1 MPHEFFKKSLS
12 KLRDRKSFSQW
23 GICNF
28 LLFWLLQKYPK
39 LKLSTKTIL
48 CSHFTLSYLVKPHVD
63 TQILLVKKQQ
73 QTKQKLEFP
82 FSGFRTCQSISTN
95 NNIGKDWPAFSRK
108 TGKNSEKK
116 ERKKGV
122 KKRNE
127 KKEWKKGV
135 IV

>member
-23 GICNF
+23 GIRNF

-39 LKLSTKTIL
+39 LKLSTKIIL

-63 TQILLVKKQQ
+63 TQILLVNKHQ

-82 FSGFRTCQSISTN
+82 FSSFQTCQSISTN

-108 TGKNSEKK
+108 TGKIM
-116 ERKKGV
+116 
-122 KKRNE
+122 KKRSE
-127 KKEWKKGV
+127 KKEWKKGMKKRSEKKEL
-135 IV
+135 

>member
-39 LKLSTKTIL
+39 LKLSTKIIL

-82 FSGFRTCQSISTN
+82 FSSFQTCQSISTN

-108 TGKNSEKK
+108 TGKI
-116 ERKKGV
+116 V
-122 KKRNE
+122 KKRSE
-127 KKEWKKGV
+127 KKEWKKGMKKRSEKKEL
-135 IV
+135 

>member
-39 LKLSTKTIL
+39 LKLSTKIIL

-108 TGKNSEKK
+108 TGKIM
-116 ERKKGV
+116 
-122 KKRNE
+122 KKRSE
-127 KKEWKKGV
+127 KKEWKKGMKKRSEKKEL
-135 IV
+135 